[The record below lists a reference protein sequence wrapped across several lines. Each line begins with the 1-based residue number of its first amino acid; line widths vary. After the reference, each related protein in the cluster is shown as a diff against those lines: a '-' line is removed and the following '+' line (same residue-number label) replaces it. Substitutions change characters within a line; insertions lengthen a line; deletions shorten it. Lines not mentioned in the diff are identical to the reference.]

1 MRRDVSSGP
10 ISEGYEVDCSN
21 LVRSKKYQRILLV
34 RA

>member
-1 MRRDVSSGP
+1 VRRDVASGP

-21 LVRSKKYQRILLV
+21 LVRLETCQRILLV